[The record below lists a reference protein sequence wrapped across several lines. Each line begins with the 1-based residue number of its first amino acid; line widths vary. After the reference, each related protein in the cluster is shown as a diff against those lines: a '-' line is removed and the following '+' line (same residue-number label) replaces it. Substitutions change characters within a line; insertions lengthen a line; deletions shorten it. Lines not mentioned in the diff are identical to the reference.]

1 MKGSEGQLV
10 QLCVFPRLMITQIRP
25 CFLLIRS
32 AVSQDLFKAADV
44 HIQTCEALLEGFC
57 VLHFPHRH
65 TRLCPTSSD
74 LISPYNCP
82 VTSGI
87 INWSGG
93 SSIC

>member
-44 HIQTCEALLEGFC
+44 HM
-57 VLHFPHRH
+57 
-65 TRLCPTSSD
+65 
-74 LISPYNCP
+74 
-82 VTSGI
+82 
-87 INWSGG
+87 
-93 SSIC
+93 